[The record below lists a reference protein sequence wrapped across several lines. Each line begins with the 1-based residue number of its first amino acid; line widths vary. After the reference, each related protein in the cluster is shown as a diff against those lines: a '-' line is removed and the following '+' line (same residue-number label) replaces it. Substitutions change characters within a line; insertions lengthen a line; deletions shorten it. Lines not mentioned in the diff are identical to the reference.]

1 MVKSNMIKKVSHE
14 FGWITYIKARIRDN
28 QNFLGITTG
37 STGSGKSYAC
47 IKIAE
52 LIDSTFKVEEGVIFT
67 FEECLKKINDAVF
80 LAKEWKIIVW
90 DEPQIQMSNRS
101 WQSPLNKFIN
111 QILST
116 FRAQNIIILWATPY
130 KDFLDSQSM
139 KLTHAQ
145 ISSKGWNKSTKITTL
160 LPRLLQYNPDKKR
173 IYPHKLMLK
182 DDTGVFTPIN
192 QWRIGLPSHQNIEK
206 YEKIKAEFM
215 KKTNERVFN
224 QINSLA
230 DKENNNNNGSSEE
243 KVLELY
249 NKYGYDLNLI
259 QEKGQLRITRG
270 TIARILSNNGFFKP
284 KSEKIF
290 APSI

>member
-1 MVKSNMIKKVSHE
+1 MVKSNMIKKVKGE
-14 FGWITYIKARIRDN
+14 MGWITYIKARIRDN

-52 LIDSTFKVEEGVIFT
+52 LIDPTFKVEDGVIFT
-67 FEECLKKINDAVF
+67 FEECLKKINDPVF

-90 DEPQIQMSNRS
+90 DEPQIQMSNRA

-160 LPRLLQYNPDKKR
+160 VPRLLQYNPDKKR

-182 DDTGVFTPIN
+182 DDTHVFTPIN
-192 QWRIGLPSHQNIEK
+192 QWRISLASRQNIEK
-206 YEKIKAEFM
+206 YEEIKANFM

-230 DKENNNNNGSSEE
+230 DKENSHNNVNTEE
-243 KVLELY
+243 KVMELY
-249 NKYGYDLNLI
+249 HKYGYDLTLI
-259 QEKGQLRITRG
+259 QENGRLRITRG
-270 TIARILSNNGFFKP
+270 TIAKILSENGVYRPPRSKMP
-284 KSEKIF
+284 TPAI
-290 APSI
+290 